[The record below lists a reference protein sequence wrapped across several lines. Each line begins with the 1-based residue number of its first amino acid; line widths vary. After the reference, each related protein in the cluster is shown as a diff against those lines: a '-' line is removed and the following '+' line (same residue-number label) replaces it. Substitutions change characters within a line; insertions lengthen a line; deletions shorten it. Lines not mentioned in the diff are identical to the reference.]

1 MIKRCPAKCRASC
14 IEGYGDNMRIF
25 PDAMSGST
33 YDIDYSYLYE
43 RGYRGIIYDIDN
55 TLVEHNAPADG
66 RAAELTDRL
75 RTMGFKMCVVSN
87 NREPRVRRFAEEVG
101 CTYVF
106 KAGKPLKKGYDTAMK
121 SMGTDCRN
129 TIAVG
134 DQLFTDIWGA
144 NNAGIRSIMVKR
156 IAFHEE
162 IQIHL
167 KRIPETVIVGLYR
180 LTHGKTG
187 VKELL

>member
-1 MIKRCPAKCRASC
+1 
-14 IEGYGDNMRIF
+14 MRIF
-25 PDAMSGST
+25 PDAMAHST

-43 RGYRGIIYDIDN
+43 KGYRGIIYDIDN
-55 TLVEHNAPADG
+55 TMVEHNAPADD
-66 RAAELTDRL
+66 RATELAERL
-75 RTMGFKMCVVSN
+75 RGMGFKVCVVSN
-87 NREPRVRRFAEEVG
+87 NREPRVRRFAKALG

-106 KAGKPLKKGYDTAMK
+106 KAGKPLRKGYDTAMK
-121 SMGTDCRN
+121 RMGTDCHG
-129 TIAVG
+129 TVAVG

-144 NNAGIRSIMVKR
+144 NNAGIRSIMVRR

-167 KRIPETVIVGLYR
+167 KRIPEAVIVCLYR